1 MSTIVPEEKKI
12 QDALKWISEGRERR
26 DIKELI
32 QEASLKFNLS
42 PKEEKYLYHLFKEE
56 LNQRS

>member
-1 MSTIVPEEKKI
+1 MSTIVPEEKKV
-12 QDALKWISEGRERR
+12 QDALKWISEYRDKK
-26 DIKELI
+26 DIKSLI

-56 LNQRS
+56 LSKSS